1 WTTDRFFQSRRAPV
15 IAITLGSVGVLTL
28 VFDRV
33 APLGA
38 LPTVACLAA
47 IGFFLYGAQI
57 LLVGT
62 AAQDFA
68 KRGATAAA
76 AGFVDF
82 MGYFGA
88 FGGDVVTGWLLKNRD
103 FHAAIR
109 FWAASAIVSAI
120 LAATL
125 WRARPRDASA

>member
-1 WTTDRFFQSRRAPV
+1 M
-15 IAITLGSVGVLTL
+15 IAIALGMVGVLTL
-28 VFDRV
+28 AYDVIS
-33 APLGA
+33 PYGA
-38 LPTVACLAA
+38 IPTVICLAA

-68 KRGATAAA
+68 KKGRAAAA

-88 FGGDVVTGWLLKNRD
+88 FGGDIMTGWLLKNRD
-103 FHAAIR
+103 FHAAIH
-109 FWAASAIVSAI
+109 FWAISAFVAAG

-125 WRARPRDASA
+125 WSAKPRSADEA